1 MTCCFNNFKP
11 TAMAMLSALIGLCLV
26 VGSASIQGA
35 AEDVSTGMPPFVFLS
50 PPNFKAGHM
59 VSFCETLLF
68 TQFLLQDD
76 HNF

>member
-1 MTCCFNNFKP
+1 
-11 TAMAMLSALIGLCLV
+11 MLGSVAGLLV
-26 VGSASIQGA
+26 VFGLSLGTEEPVYKTT
-35 AEDVSTGMPPFVFLS
+35 EDVSTGMPPFVFLS